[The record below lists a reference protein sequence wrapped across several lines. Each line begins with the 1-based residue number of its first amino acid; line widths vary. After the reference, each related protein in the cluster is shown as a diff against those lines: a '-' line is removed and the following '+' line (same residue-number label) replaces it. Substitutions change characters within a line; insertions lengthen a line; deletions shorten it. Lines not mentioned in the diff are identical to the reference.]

1 MVTAGSG
8 VIRPVNING
17 AFNQGTCTPDFGLWY
32 VGSRTQWNIR
42 PDFYMGVDVIYQK
55 LDTAFAGLASY
66 TAAVVGGV
74 GTPRPSSGPFYKVED
89 QDALSLTFR
98 VHRDIVP

>member
-1 MVTAGSG
+1 M
-8 VIRPVNING
+8 NING

-42 PDFYMGVDVIYQK
+42 PDFYMGVDVLYQK
-55 LDTAFAGLASY
+55 LDTAFAGLAAY
-66 TAAVVGGV
+66 TALT
-74 GTPRPSSGPFYKVED
+74 GTPRPSSGPVGPFYTVED
-89 QDALSLTFR
+89 QDALSVTFR